1 MRKQSPASYMVGTD
15 AAFGVPSVTSGGG
28 GASAMKAFMDP
39 AGRKPLIFAPDQL
52 ELARFHRWFL

>member
-1 MRKQSPASYMVGTD
+1 MVGTD
-15 AAFGVPSVTSGGG
+15 AAFGVSSVTSGGG